1 MEVAYQE
8 PNVLQGPWD
17 GAQQPQG
24 PQSEAFSL
32 TKKKQMFK
40 ESEDAHE
47 SARLLAFR
55 DEDFYHNFDDDQWS
69 KEEKALLDE
78 RGQPLYTH
86 NRCKKKIGALKGM
99 EQRSRTDP
107 KTLARKPNMDGMAE
121 VAEDVLHAVDDK
133 TGFDK
138 KASRS
143 FVDLTVSGIEAVE
156 VVAMSK
162 DIEVDKIRFDE
173 FFYDPRS
180 QEEDFSDA
188 MYIGYAKWFDLEVA
202 QKKYPEKAGE
212 LTETISSSQV
222 ATEYEDK
229 PTGLWTSRHA
239 GRKRV
244 RIVVMYYK
252 DAGEIWRLA
261 HFAGNADLYDE
272 VSPWINDKDEPIC
285 GIVAQARYKD
295 RENRCYGELRDII
308 GPQRELN
315 HYRAKMWHYA
325 NNRRTW
331 GNEGAFKDV
340 EDAKTEMAKV
350 DGHLTVNPGMTQ
362 GEDWGFIE
370 SAEDVGIFGSL
381 LSMAENEIGVQSPN
395 EALVGRQAS
404 SQSGRAGEVQ
414 RDAGMTEE
422 HDVFDQHRQFKE
434 NVYKQMFWRAR
445 QFWRE
450 PDYLRVTEQKNG
462 KDVTRWVS
470 INQPVMNQFGQ
481 QVGIQNNMAQ
491 LDVDILVKSMPE
503 VASLEHEQ
511 HEQLSQALPTL
522 IQAPPA
528 WAKIWLRSSQLRDK
542 DELEQMLD
550 QQMQPPPDP
559 MQQQAAQL
567 ELRDKAAETDKTVAE
582 TEKIRSET
590 RMRPVEVQQQR
601 DIEAA
606 KLVASMRGPQQ
617 PQ

>member
-1 MEVAYQE
+1 MEVAYQHQG
-8 PNVLQGPWD
+8 NVLQGPWQD
-17 GAQQPQG
+17 QG
-24 PQSEAFSL
+24 PQSEAYSL
-32 TKKKQMFK
+32 TQKKQMFQ
-40 ESEDAHE
+40 EAEDALE
-47 SARLLAFR
+47 QARLLAFR

-69 KEEKALLDE
+69 KEEKAVLSE

-86 NRCKKKIGALKGM
+86 NRCKKKVNALKGM

-121 VAEDVLHAVDDK
+121 VAEDVLHALDDK
-133 TGFDK
+133 TSFDTI
-138 KASRS
+138 ASRS
-143 FVDLTVSGIEAVE
+143 FIDLTVPGIEAVE
-156 VVAMSK
+156 VVAQGK
-162 DIEVDKIRFDE
+162 EIEIDDVFFDE

-180 QEEDFSDA
+180 RKTDFSDA
-188 MYIGYAKWFDLEVA
+188 MYLGYAKWFDLEVA
-202 QKKYPEKAGE
+202 KHKYPEQAQA
-212 LTETISSSQV
+212 LTETVSSSQV
-222 ATEYEDK
+222 STEYEDK

-252 DAGEIWRLA
+252 DARGTWRLA

-272 VSPWINDKDEPIC
+272 VSPWLNDKDEPIC

-315 HYRAKMWHYA
+315 HYRAKMWHHA

-331 GNEGAFKDV
+331 GNDGAFKDV
-340 EDAKTEMAKV
+340 EDTKTEMAKV
-350 DGHLTVNPGMTQ
+350 DGHVSVNPGMKM

-370 SAEDVGIFGSL
+370 SAEDVQIFSSL
-381 LSMAENEIGVQSPN
+381 LGMAEHEIGVQSPN
-395 EALVGRQAS
+395 EALIGRQAA

-422 HDVFDQHRQFKE
+422 HDIFDQHRQFKE

-450 PDYLRVTEQKNG
+450 PDYLRITEQKNG
-462 KDVTRWVS
+462 KDVTRWVG
-470 INQPVMNQFGQ
+470 INQPVMNEFGIP
-481 QVGIQNNMAQ
+481 VDMKNNMAQ
-491 LDVDILVKSMPE
+491 LDVDIIVKSMPE

-511 HEQLSQALPTL
+511 HEQMTQALPTL

-550 QQMQPPPDP
+550 QQMQPPPNP
-559 MQQQAAQL
+559 MQQRAAQL
-567 ELRDKAAETDKTVAE
+567 ELQEKAAGLDKTVAE
-582 TEKIRSET
+582 TEKIRADT
-590 RMRPVEVQQQR
+590 RMRPVEAQQQR

-606 KLVASMRGPQQ
+606 KLVASMQRPQQ